1 MAGTHQLQRGQEE
14 EGQRHQDSEAT
25 SLLRSRVEDMLTAA
39 SEVAEAKQ
47 RRRNS
52 HTIALRKLQEARKI
66 MEARRAAGEA
76 TGEGE
81 QPSMAAG
88 VDLERLEEEG
98 RQGYSMRTPSLR
110 TDGAIIR
117 QAFTRPSPGCLLVI
131 LLFGALLYAAARG
144 NDATSSAYAQMEQ
157 ENAAMRQELAELRA
171 SCGAVEAA
179 PNPALPGDVSTGDGG
194 GRRREQQEEGFIAGW
209 SSLVEPHAQPSLSEL
224 ATSNSSV
231 AEDRRRYI
239 VL

>member
-171 SCGAVEAA
+171 SCGAVAAA